1 MITSPYPKSTRWLII
16 APALFLLVFL
26 AIPTGVIVQRG
37 ASADAF
43 FNIISSPSFRRVA
56 WFTLWQT
63 VLSTGLTV
71 ACALPVTF
79 ILSRFSFTGKRL
91 LLALITAPFLL
102 PTVVVGTALFALLP
116 SQMHYTAFAIIIAH
130 VFFNMAVVVRLVM
143 PRWSQI
149 DPELI
154 HAARTLGASTLHTFR
169 TITFPLIRPA
179 LGFASTAVALF
190 CFTSFGAVR
199 ILGGPAYST
208 LETEIYVRSV
218 QLGDL
223 NGAIA
228 IGIIQ
233 TVFLIGVLYAWTK
246 FGRHHAS
253 PLTVSIQAPR
263 PLGSTQVTAV
273 TVIALATGALA
284 SLPFTA
290 VAWKSTSG
298 WSHVF
303 SSDTMHSLVVSARFA
318 IVASIIAT
326 TLGTMIALAIAY
338 KSTSSQLL
346 ESISSLPL
354 MISAVTVGLGILI
367 TFDHSPIEFRS
378 TWWITP
384 FAHSLI
390 AIPLVIRTVLPV
402 AQAIPQDLR
411 DAAAT
416 LGSGAKDQWMRIDL
430 PLLRRC
436 LATACAL
443 SAAVSLGEFGAT
455 SFLTR
460 QTYETLPV
468 SIARLLSRPGD
479 TQHAK
484 AFALSTLF
492 FVFSIGAVYLAE
504 TVRATRTKTH

>member
-1 MITSPYPKSTRWLII
+1 MIASPYPKSTRWLII
-16 APALFLLVFL
+16 VPALFLLVFL
-26 AIPTGVIVQRG
+26 AIPTAVIVQRG

-43 FNIISSPSFRRVA
+43 SNIISSSGFRRIA

-63 VLSTGLTV
+63 ALSTMLTV

-79 ILSRFSFTGKRL
+79 VLSRFSFGGKRL
-91 LLALITAPFLL
+91 LLALVTAPFLL

-116 SQMHYTAFAIIIAH
+116 SQLHYTAIAIIVAH

-154 HAARTLGASTLHTFR
+154 HAAHTLGASTVHTFR

-179 LGFASTAVALF
+179 LSFASTAVALF

-223 NGAIA
+223 NGAVA
-228 IGIIQ
+228 VGIIQ
-233 TVFLIGVLYAWTK
+233 TIFLIGVLYAWTK
-246 FGRHHAS
+246 FGRHHTS
-253 PLTVSIQAPR
+253 PLTVSVQAAR
-263 PLGSTQVTAV
+263 PTGTMQTALVTS
-273 TVIALATGALA
+273 IAFITGALA
-284 SLPFTA
+284 LLPLIA
-290 VAWKSTSG
+290 VAWRSTSG
-298 WSHVF
+298 WSHVL
-303 SSDTMHSLVVSARFA
+303 SRDTVNALLVSARFA
-318 IVASIIAT
+318 IVASLIST
-326 TLGTMIALAIAY
+326 VLGTMIALAIAY

-346 ESISSLPL
+346 ETITSLPL

-384 FAHSLI
+384 IAHSLI
-390 AIPLVIRTVLPV
+390 AIPLVVRTVLPV

-416 LGSGAKDQWMRIDL
+416 LGSSLKDQWIRIDL

-436 LATACAL
+436 LATAFAL

-455 SFLTR
+455 IFLTR
-460 QTYETLPV
+460 RTSETLPV

-479 TQHAK
+479 TQHAE

-492 FVFSIGAVYLAE
+492 FVFSIGAVYIAE
-504 TVRATRTKTH
+504 TARATRTKTH

>member
-1 MITSPYPKSTRWLII
+1 MIASPYPKSTRWLII

-26 AIPTGVIVQRG
+26 AIPTAVIVQRG

-43 FNIISSPSFRRVA
+43 LDIISSTSFRRVA

-154 HAARTLGASTLHTFR
+154 HAAHTLGASTLHTFR

-318 IVASIIAT
+318 ITASIIAT

-346 ESISSLPL
+346 ESITSLPL

-367 TFDHSPIEFRS
+367 TFDHNPIEFRS

-384 FAHSLI
+384 VAHSLI

>member
-26 AIPTGVIVQRG
+26 AIPTAAIVQRG
-37 ASADAF
+37 ASVDAF
-43 FNIISSPSFRRVA
+43 ASIISNDGFRKVA

-63 VLSTGLTV
+63 VLSTVLTI

-116 SQMHYTAFAIIIAH
+116 SQMHYTAFAIITAH

-154 HAARTLGASTLHTFR
+154 HAAHTLGASTLHTFR

-246 FGRHHAS
+246 FGRHHTS

-263 PLGSTQVTAV
+263 PTGSTQVTAV
-273 TVIALATGALA
+273 TGIAVATGLLAL
-284 SLPFTA
+284 LPLIA

-298 WSHVF
+298 WSQVL
-303 SSDTMHSLVVSARFA
+303 SSDTMNSLAVSARFA
-318 IVASIIAT
+318 ITASIIAT
-326 TLGTMIALAIAY
+326 ALGTMIALAIAY
-338 KSTSSQLL
+338 KSTSSRLL
-346 ESISSLPL
+346 ETITSLPL

-367 TFDHSPIEFRS
+367 TFDESPFEFRS

-384 FAHSLI
+384 VAHSLI

-416 LGSGAKDQWMRIDL
+416 LGSSSKDQWLRIDL

-492 FVFSIGAVYLAE
+492 FVFSIGAVYIAE

>member
-1 MITSPYPKSTRWLII
+1 
-16 APALFLLVFL
+16 L
-26 AIPTGVIVQRG
+26 AIPTAVIVQRG
-37 ASADAF
+37 ASVGAFADIFA
-43 FNIISSPSFRRVA
+43 NDGFRKVA

-63 VLSTGLTV
+63 TLSTVLTV
-71 ACALPVTF
+71 AFALPVTF
-79 ILSRFSFTGKRL
+79 ILARFSFIGKRL

-102 PTVVVGTALFALLP
+102 PTVVVGSALFALLP
-116 SQMHYTAFAIIIAH
+116 DRMHYTAFAIIVAH
-130 VFFNMAVVVRLVM
+130 IFFNMAVVVRLVM

-154 HAARTLGASTLHTFR
+154 HAAHTLGASTARTFR

-223 NGAIA
+223 ETEIYVRSVQLGDLNGAVA

-233 TVFLIGVLYAWTK
+233 AIFLIGVLFALTK
-246 FGRHHAS
+246 FGRHHTS
-253 PLTVSIQAPR
+253 PLTVNVQVPK
-263 PLGSTQVTAV
+263 PTGSAQKIAV
-273 TVIALATGALA
+273 TGIAITTGFLAL
-284 SLPFTA
+284 LPLIA

-298 WSHVF
+298 WSQVL
-303 SSDTMHSLVVSARFA
+303 SSDTLRSLTVSARFA
-318 IVASIIAT
+318 ITAAIIAT
-326 TLGTMIALAIAY
+326 MLGTMIALAIAY
-338 KSTSSQLL
+338 TSTSSRLL
-346 ESISSLPL
+346 ETITSLPL
-354 MISAVTVGLGILI
+354 MISAVTVGLGMLI
-367 TFDHSPIEFRS
+367 TFDQSPFEFRS

-384 FAHSLI
+384 VAHSLI
-390 AIPLVIRTVLPV
+390 AIPLVVRTVLPV

-416 LGSGAKDQWMRIDL
+416 LGSGVKDQWIRIDL

-468 SIARLLSRPGD
+468 SISRLLSRPGD

-504 TVRATRTKTH
+504 TVRATRTKNH

>member
-1 MITSPYPKSTRWLII
+1 MITPG
-16 APALFLLVFL
+16 LFLLVFL
-26 AIPTGVIVQRG
+26 AMPTAVIVQRG

-63 VLSTGLTV
+63 VLSTVLTV

-116 SQMHYTAFAIIIAH
+116 SQMHYTAVAIIIAH
-130 VFFNMAVVVRLVM
+130 VFFNLAVVVRLVM

-154 HAARTLGASTLHTFR
+154 HAAHTLGASTLHTFR

-233 TVFLIGVLYAWTK
+233 TVFLLGVLYAWTK
-246 FGRHHAS
+246 FGRHHTS
-253 PLTVSIQAPR
+253 PLTVNIQATR
-263 PLGSTQVTAV
+263 PNGTTQVVAV
-273 TVIALATGALA
+273 SSIALATGALA
-284 SLPFTA
+284 SLPFIA
-290 VAWKSTSG
+290 VAWKSASG
-298 WSHVF
+298 WSQVL
-303 SSDTMHSLVVSARFA
+303 SSDTAHSLFVSARFA

-346 ESISSLPL
+346 ETITSLPL

-367 TFDHSPIEFRS
+367 TFDHSPVEFRS

-384 FAHSLI
+384 VAHSLI

-416 LGSGAKDQWMRIDL
+416 LGSGSKDQWLRIDL

-436 LATACAL
+436 LATAFAL

-460 QTYETLPV
+460 RTNETLPV

-479 TQHAK
+479 SQHAA

-492 FVFSIGAVYLAE
+492 FVFSIGAVYIAE
-504 TVRATRTKTH
+504 ITRSTRTKTS

>member
-1 MITSPYPKSTRWLII
+1 
-16 APALFLLVFL
+16 
-26 AIPTGVIVQRG
+26 
-37 ASADAF
+37 
-43 FNIISSPSFRRVA
+43 
-56 WFTLWQT
+56 
-63 VLSTGLTV
+63 
-71 ACALPVTF
+71 
-79 ILSRFSFTGKRL
+79 
-91 LLALITAPFLL
+91 
-102 PTVVVGTALFALLP
+102 
-116 SQMHYTAFAIIIAH
+116 
-130 VFFNMAVVVRLVM
+130 
-143 PRWSQI
+143 
-149 DPELI
+149 
-154 HAARTLGASTLHTFR
+154 
-169 TITFPLIRPA
+169 
-179 LGFASTAVALF
+179 VALF

-233 TVFLIGVLYAWTK
+233 TVFLVGVLYAWTK
-246 FGRHHAS
+246 FGRHHTS
-253 PLTVSIQAPR
+253 PLTVNVQAPR
-263 PLGSTQVTAV
+263 PTRATETALV
-273 TVIALATGALA
+273 ASIATITGVLAL
-284 SLPFTA
+284 LPFIA
-290 VAWKSTSG
+290 VAWKSASG
-298 WSHVF
+298 WSDVL
-303 SSDTMHSLVVSARFA
+303 SQDTVNALIVSARFA
-318 IVASIIAT
+318 ITASIIAT
-326 TLGTMIALAIAY
+326 TLGTMIALAISY

-346 ESISSLPL
+346 ETITSLPL

-367 TFDHSPIEFRS
+367 TFDHSPFEFRS

-384 FAHSLI
+384 VAHSLI
-390 AIPLVIRTVLPV
+390 AIPLVVRTVLPV

-416 LGSGAKDQWMRIDL
+416 LGSSSKDQWIRIDL

-436 LATACAL
+436 LATASAL

-479 TQHAK
+479 TQHAQ

-492 FVFSIGAVYLAE
+492 FVFSIGAVYVAE
-504 TVRATRTKTH
+504 TMRATRTKTH

>member
-1 MITSPYPKSTRWLII
+1 MHQSPYPRSTRWLVI

-26 AIPTGVIVQRG
+26 AIPTAVIVQRG
-37 ASADAF
+37 ASVDAF
-43 FNIISSPSFRRVA
+43 ADVMSSEGFRKAA

-63 VLSTGLTV
+63 TLSTVLTV

-79 ILSRFSFTGKRL
+79 VLARFSFQGKRL

-102 PTVVVGTALFALLP
+102 PTVVVGSALFALLP
-116 SQMHYTAFAIIIAH
+116 ESMHYTASAIIAAH
-130 VFFNMAVVVRLVM
+130 IFFNMAVVVRLVM

-154 HAARTLGASTLHTFR
+154 HAAHTLGASTVRTFR

-228 IGIIQ
+228 IGIVQAI
-233 TVFLIGVLYAWTK
+233 FLIGVLYSMTK
-246 FGRHHAS
+246 LGRRHTS
-253 PLTVSIQAPR
+253 PLTVNIQTPNPTGFA
-263 PLGSTQVTAV
+263 QKIAV
-273 TVIALATGALA
+273 ASIALATGLIGL
-284 SLPFTA
+284 LPLLA
-290 VAWKSTSG
+290 VAWKSNSG
-298 WSHVF
+298 WSQVF
-303 SSDTMHSLVVSARFA
+303 SRDTMSSLAVSARFA
-318 IVASIIAT
+318 ITASIIAT
-326 TLGTMIALAIAY
+326 TLGTLIALAIAY
-338 KSTSSQLL
+338 KSSSSQLL
-346 ESISSLPL
+346 ETITSLPL

-367 TFDHSPIEFRS
+367 TFDQSPFEFRS

-384 FAHSLI
+384 VAHSLI
-390 AIPLVIRTVLPV
+390 AIPLVIRIVLPV

-416 LGSGAKDQWMRIDL
+416 LGSGAKDQWLRIDF

-460 QTYETLPV
+460 QTNETLPV

>member
-1 MITSPYPKSTRWLII
+1 MHQSPYPRSTRWLVI
-16 APALFLLVFL
+16 APALFFVVFF
-26 AIPTGVIVQRG
+26 AIPTAVIVQRG
-37 ASADAF
+37 ASVDAF
-43 FNIISSPSFRRVA
+43 ADIMASEGFRKAA

-63 VLSTGLTV
+63 TLSTVLTV

-79 ILSRFSFTGKRL
+79 ILARFSFQGKRL

-102 PTVVVGTALFALLP
+102 PTVVVGSALFALLP
-116 SQMHYTAFAIIIAH
+116 DSMHYTASAIIAAH
-130 VFFNMAVVVRLVM
+130 IFFNMAVVVRLVM

-154 HAARTLGASTLHTFR
+154 HAAHTLGASTVRTFR

-179 LGFASTAVALF
+179 LGFATTAVALF

-218 QLGDL
+218 QLGDVT
-223 NGAIA
+223 GAIA

-233 TVFLIGVLYAWTK
+233 AIFLIGVLYVMTK
-246 FGRHHAS
+246 FGRRHTS
-253 PLTVSIQAPR
+253 PLTVNIQTPK
-263 PLGSTQVTAV
+263 PTGSAQKIAV
-273 TVIALATGALA
+273 ASIALATGLLAL
-284 SLPFTA
+284 LPLLA
-290 VAWKSTSG
+290 VAWKSNSG
-298 WSHVF
+298 WSQVL
-303 SSDTMHSLVVSARFA
+303 SSDTMSSLAVSARSA
-318 IVASIIAT
+318 ITASIIAT
-326 TLGTMIALAIAY
+326 TLGTLIALAIAY
-338 KSTSSQLL
+338 KSSSSQLL
-346 ESISSLPL
+346 ETITSLPL

-367 TFDHSPIEFRS
+367 TFDQSPFEFRS

-384 FAHSLI
+384 IAHSLI
-390 AIPLVIRTVLPV
+390 AIPLVIRIVLPV

-416 LGSGAKDQWMRIDL
+416 LGSGAKDQWLRIDL

-460 QTYETLPV
+460 QTNETLPV

-504 TVRATRTKTH
+504 TVRSTRTKTH

>member
-1 MITSPYPKSTRWLII
+1 MIT
-16 APALFLLVFL
+16 PALFLLVFL
-26 AIPTGVIVQRG
+26 AIPTVVIVQRG

-63 VLSTGLTV
+63 VLSTVLTV

-116 SQMHYTAFAIIIAH
+116 SKMHYTAFAIIIAH

-154 HAARTLGASTLHTFR
+154 HAAHTLGASTLHTFR
-169 TITFPLIRPA
+169 TITLPLIRPA

-228 IGIIQ
+228 IGIVQ
-233 TVFLIGVLYAWTK
+233 TVFLLGVLYAWTK
-246 FGRHHAS
+246 FGRRHAS
-253 PLTVSIQAPR
+253 PLTVNIQASR
-263 PLGSTQVTAV
+263 PNGTTQFVAV
-273 TVIALATGALA
+273 SSIALATGALA
-284 SLPFTA
+284 SLPFIA
-290 VAWKSTSG
+290 VAWRSASG
-298 WSHVF
+298 WSQVL
-303 SSDTMHSLVVSARFA
+303 SSDTAHSLFVSARFA

-346 ESISSLPL
+346 ETITSLPL

-384 FAHSLI
+384 VAHSLI

-402 AQAIPQDLR
+402 AQAIPQGLR

-416 LGSGAKDQWMRIDL
+416 LGSGSKDQWLRIDL

-436 LATACAL
+436 LATAFAL

-460 QTYETLPV
+460 RTNETLPI

-479 TQHAK
+479 SQHAA

-492 FVFSIGAVYLAE
+492 FVFSIGAVYIAE
-504 TVRATRTKTH
+504 ITRSKRTKTS

>member
-1 MITSPYPKSTRWLII
+1 LIPSPYPKSTRWLVV

-26 AIPTGVIVQRG
+26 AIPTAVIVQRG
-37 ASADAF
+37 ASFDSF
-43 FNIISSPSFRRVA
+43 SSIISSTSFRQIA
-56 WFTLWQT
+56 WFTVWQT
-63 VLSTGLTV
+63 LLSTVLTV

-79 ILSRFSFTGKRL
+79 ILSRFSFSGKRL

-116 SQMHYTAFAIIIAH
+116 NQLHYTAFAIIAAH
-130 VFFNMAVVVRLVM
+130 IFFNMAVVVRLVM

-154 HAARTLGASTLHTFR
+154 HAAHTLGASTVHTFR

-179 LGFASTAVALF
+179 LSFASTAVALF

-199 ILGGPAYST
+199 ILGGPAYAT
-208 LETEIYVRSV
+208 LETEIYIRSV

-233 TVFLIGVLYAWTK
+233 TVFLVVVLYAWTK
-246 FGRHHAS
+246 FSRHHTS
-253 PLTVSIQAPR
+253 PLTINIQVPQ
-263 PLGSTQVTAV
+263 PTGSTQVIAV
-273 TVIALATGALA
+273 TVVSLTTGLLAL
-284 SLPFTA
+284 LPLIA
-290 VAWKSTSG
+290 VAYRSASG
-298 WSHVF
+298 WSHVL
-303 SSDTMHSLVVSARFA
+303 SSDTLHSLFVSARYA
-318 IVASIIAT
+318 VVASLIAT
-326 TLGTMIALAIAY
+326 TLGSMIAMAIAY

-346 ESISSLPL
+346 ETITSLPL
-354 MISAVTVGLGILI
+354 MISAVTVGLGMLI

-384 FAHSLI
+384 VAHSLI

-416 LGSGAKDQWMRIDL
+416 LGSDSKDQWLRIDL
-430 PLLRRC
+430 PLLRRS
-436 LATACAL
+436 LATASSL

-460 QTYETLPV
+460 RTSETLPV

-479 TQHAK
+479 TQHAE

-492 FVFSIGAVYLAE
+492 FVFSIIAVYIAE
-504 TVRATRTKTH
+504 TARATRTKTR

>member
-1 MITSPYPKSTRWLII
+1 MITPG
-16 APALFLLVFL
+16 LFLLVFL
-26 AIPTGVIVQRG
+26 AMPTAVIVQRG

-63 VLSTGLTV
+63 VLSTVLTV

-154 HAARTLGASTLHTFR
+154 HAAHTLGASTLHTFR

-233 TVFLIGVLYAWTK
+233 TVFLLGVLYAWTK
-246 FGRHHAS
+246 FGRQHAS
-253 PLTVSIQAPR
+253 PLTVNIQGTR
-263 PLGSTQVTAV
+263 PNGTTQVVAV
-273 TVIALATGALA
+273 SSIALVTGALA
-284 SLPFTA
+284 SLPFIA
-290 VAWKSTSG
+290 VAWKSASG
-298 WSHVF
+298 WSQVL
-303 SSDTMHSLVVSARFA
+303 SSDTAHSLFVSARFA

-346 ESISSLPL
+346 ETITSLPL

-367 TFDHSPIEFRS
+367 TFDHSPVEFRS

-384 FAHSLI
+384 VAHSLI

-416 LGSGAKDQWMRIDL
+416 LGSGSKDQWLRIDL

-436 LATACAL
+436 LATAFAL

-460 QTYETLPV
+460 RTNETLPV

-479 TQHAK
+479 SQHAA
-484 AFALSTLF
+484 AFALSTLL
-492 FVFSIGAVYLAE
+492 FVFSIGAVYISE
-504 TVRATRTKTH
+504 ITRSTRTKTS

>member
-1 MITSPYPKSTRWLII
+1 MITPG
-16 APALFLLVFL
+16 LFLLVFL
-26 AIPTGVIVQRG
+26 AIPTSVIVQRG
-37 ASADAF
+37 ASAEAF
-43 FNIISSPSFRRVA
+43 LNIISSPSFRRVA

-63 VLSTGLTV
+63 VLSTVLTV

-154 HAARTLGASTLHTFR
+154 HAAHTLGASTLHTFR

-233 TVFLIGVLYAWTK
+233 TVFLLGVLYAWTK

-253 PLTVSIQAPR
+253 PLTVNIQSTR
-263 PLGSTQVTAV
+263 PNGTTQVVAV
-273 TVIALATGALA
+273 SSIALATGALA
-284 SLPFTA
+284 SLPFIA
-290 VAWKSTSG
+290 VAWKSASG
-298 WSHVF
+298 WSQVL
-303 SSDTMHSLVVSARFA
+303 SSDTAHSLFVSARFA

-346 ESISSLPL
+346 ETITSLPL

-367 TFDHSPIEFRS
+367 TFDHSPVEFRS

-384 FAHSLI
+384 VAHSLI

-416 LGSGAKDQWMRIDL
+416 LGSGSKDQWLRIDL

-436 LATACAL
+436 LATAFAL

-460 QTYETLPV
+460 RTNETLPV

-479 TQHAK
+479 SQHAA

-492 FVFSIGAVYLAE
+492 FVFSIGAVYIAE
-504 TVRATRTKTH
+504 ITRSTRTKTS

>member
-16 APALFLLVFL
+16 APGLFLLVFL
-26 AIPTGVIVQRG
+26 AIPTAAIVQRG
-37 ASADAF
+37 ASVDAF
-43 FNIISSPSFRRVA
+43 ASIISNDGFRKVA

-63 VLSTGLTV
+63 VLSTVLTV

-154 HAARTLGASTLHTFR
+154 HAAHTLGASTLHTFR

-199 ILGGPAYST
+199 ILGGPASST

-233 TVFLIGVLYAWTK
+233 TVFLIGVLFAWTK
-246 FGRHHAS
+246 FGRHHTS
-253 PLTVSIQAPR
+253 PLTVNVQAPR
-263 PLGSTQVTAV
+263 PTGSTQRVVVTGIAV
-273 TVIALATGALA
+273 ATGLLAL
-284 SLPFTA
+284 LPLIA
-290 VAWKSTSG
+290 VLWKSTSG
-298 WSHVF
+298 WSQVL

-318 IVASIIAT
+318 ITASVIAT

-346 ESISSLPL
+346 ETITSLPL

-367 TFDHSPIEFRS
+367 TFDESPFEFRS

-384 FAHSLI
+384 VAHSLI

-416 LGSGAKDQWMRIDL
+416 LGSSSKDQWLRIDL

-492 FVFSIGAVYLAE
+492 FVFSIGAVYIAE

>member
-26 AIPTGVIVQRG
+26 AIPTAAIVQRG
-37 ASADAF
+37 ASVDAF
-43 FNIISSPSFRRVA
+43 ASIISNDGFRKVA

-63 VLSTGLTV
+63 ILSTVLTV

-154 HAARTLGASTLHTFR
+154 HAAHTLGASTLHTFR

-223 NGAIA
+223 NGAVA

-246 FGRHHAS
+246 FGRHHTS
-253 PLTVSIQAPR
+253 PLTVNIQAPKPTGTAQR
-263 PLGSTQVTAV
+263 VVVTGIAV
-273 TVIALATGALA
+273 ATGLLAL
-284 SLPFTA
+284 LPLIA

-298 WSHVF
+298 WSQVL
-303 SSDTMHSLVVSARFA
+303 SSDTMNSMAVSARFA
-318 IVASIIAT
+318 ITASIIAT
-326 TLGTMIALAIAY
+326 ALGTMIALAIAY
-338 KSTSSQLL
+338 KSTSSRLL
-346 ESISSLPL
+346 ETITSLPL

-367 TFDHSPIEFRS
+367 TFDESPFEFRS

-384 FAHSLI
+384 VAHSLI

-416 LGSGAKDQWMRIDL
+416 LGSSSKDQWLRIDL

-492 FVFSIGAVYLAE
+492 FVFSIGAVYIAE

>member
-1 MITSPYPKSTRWLII
+1 MITSPYPRSTRWLIVV
-16 APALFLLVFL
+16 PALFLLVFL
-26 AIPTGVIVQRG
+26 AIPTAVIVARG

-43 FNIISSPSFRRVA
+43 LTIITSRSFRRVA

-63 VLSTGLTV
+63 ILSTALTV

-102 PTVVVGTALFALLP
+102 PTVVVGTAMFALLP
-116 SQMHYTAFAIIIAH
+116 GQMHYTAVAIIIAH
-130 VFFNMAVVVRLVM
+130 IFFNMAVVIRLVM

-154 HAARTLGASTLHTFR
+154 YAAHTLGASTLHTFR

-179 LGFASTAVALF
+179 LSFASTAVALF

-208 LETEIYVRSV
+208 LETEMYVRSV

-223 NGAIA
+223 NGAVA

-233 TVFLIGVLYAWTK
+233 TVFLVGVLYAWTK
-246 FGRHHAS
+246 FGRHHTS

-263 PLGSTQVTAV
+263 PTGSTQISAVTA
-273 TVIALATGALA
+273 IALTTGVLVL
-284 SLPFTA
+284 LPLVA
-290 VAWKSTSG
+290 VAWRSASG
-298 WSHVF
+298 WSHVL
-303 SSDTMHSLVVSARFA
+303 SRDTTNALFVSARFA
-318 IVASIIAT
+318 ISASIIAT

-346 ESISSLPL
+346 ETFTSLPL

-384 FAHSLI
+384 VAHSLI

-416 LGSGAKDQWMRIDL
+416 LGSGSKDQWLRIDL

-460 QTYETLPV
+460 RTSETLPV
-468 SIARLLSRPGD
+468 TIARLLSRPGD
-479 TQHAK
+479 TQHAE

-492 FVFSIGAVYLAE
+492 FVFSIGAVYVAE
-504 TVRATRTKTH
+504 TMRATRTKTH

>member
-1 MITSPYPKSTRWLII
+1 MIPSPYPKSTRWLII

-26 AIPTGVIVQRG
+26 AIPTAVLVQRG

-43 FNIISSPSFRRVA
+43 LNIISGPSFRRVA

-63 VLSTGLTV
+63 MLSTVLTV

-116 SQMHYTAFAIIIAH
+116 TQMHYTAVAIIIAH

-154 HAARTLGASTLHTFR
+154 HAAHTLGASTVHAFR

-179 LGFASTAVALF
+179 LSFASTAVALF

-233 TVFLIGVLYAWTK
+233 TVFLAGVLYAWTK
-246 FGRHHAS
+246 FGRHHTS
-253 PLTVSIQAPR
+253 PLTVNVQAPR
-263 PLGSTQVTAV
+263 PTRATETALV
-273 TVIALATGALA
+273 ASIATITGVLAL
-284 SLPFTA
+284 LPFIA
-290 VAWKSTSG
+290 VAWKSASG
-298 WSHVF
+298 WSDVL
-303 SSDTMHSLVVSARFA
+303 SQDTVNALLVSARFA
-318 IVASIIAT
+318 ITASIIAT
-326 TLGTMIALAIAY
+326 TLGTMIALAISY

-346 ESISSLPL
+346 ETITSLPL

-367 TFDHSPIEFRS
+367 TFDHSPFEFRS

-384 FAHSLI
+384 VAHSLI
-390 AIPLVIRTVLPV
+390 AIPLVVRTVLPV

-416 LGSGAKDQWMRIDL
+416 LGSSSKDQWIRIDL

-436 LATACAL
+436 LATASAL

-479 TQHAK
+479 TQHAQ

-492 FVFSIGAVYLAE
+492 FVFSIGAVYVAE
-504 TVRATRTKTH
+504 TMRATRTKTH

>member
-1 MITSPYPKSTRWLII
+1 
-16 APALFLLVFL
+16 
-26 AIPTGVIVQRG
+26 
-37 ASADAF
+37 
-43 FNIISSPSFRRVA
+43 
-56 WFTLWQT
+56 
-63 VLSTGLTV
+63 
-71 ACALPVTF
+71 VTF

-91 LLALITAPFLL
+91 LLALITTPFLL

-154 HAARTLGASTLHTFR
+154 HAAHTLGASTLHTFR

-233 TVFLIGVLYAWTK
+233 TVFLLGVLYAWTK
-246 FGRHHAS
+246 FGRQPAS
-253 PLTVSIQAPR
+253 PLTVNIQGTR
-263 PLGSTQVTAV
+263 PNGTTQVVAV
-273 TVIALATGALA
+273 SSIALVTGALA
-284 SLPFTA
+284 SLPFIA
-290 VAWKSTSG
+290 VAWKSASG
-298 WSHVF
+298 WSQVL
-303 SSDTMHSLVVSARFA
+303 SSDTAHSLFVSARFA

-346 ESISSLPL
+346 ETITSLPL

-367 TFDHSPIEFRS
+367 TFDHSPVEFRS

-384 FAHSLI
+384 VAHSLI

-416 LGSGAKDQWMRIDL
+416 LGSGSKDQWLRIDL

-436 LATACAL
+436 LATAFAL

-460 QTYETLPV
+460 RTNETLPV

-479 TQHAK
+479 SQHAA

-492 FVFSIGAVYLAE
+492 FVFSIGAVYIAE
-504 TVRATRTKTH
+504 ITRSTRTKTS

>member
-1 MITSPYPKSTRWLII
+1 MITPG
-16 APALFLLVFL
+16 LFLLVFL
-26 AIPTGVIVQRG
+26 AIPTAVIVQRG

-63 VLSTGLTV
+63 VLSTVLTV

-91 LLALITAPFLL
+91 LLALITTPFLL

-154 HAARTLGASTLHTFR
+154 HAAHTLGASTLHTFR

-233 TVFLIGVLYAWTK
+233 TVFLLGVLYAWTK

-253 PLTVSIQAPR
+253 PLTVNFQAPR
-263 PLGSTQVTAV
+263 PNGTTQVVAV
-273 TVIALATGALA
+273 SSTALATGALA
-284 SLPFTA
+284 SLPFIA
-290 VAWKSTSG
+290 VAWKSASG
-298 WSHVF
+298 WSQVL
-303 SSDTMHSLVVSARFA
+303 SSDTAHSLFVSARFA

-346 ESISSLPL
+346 ETITSLPL

-367 TFDHSPIEFRS
+367 TFDHSPVEFRS

-384 FAHSLI
+384 VAHSLI

-416 LGSGAKDQWMRIDL
+416 LGSGSKDQWLRIDL

-436 LATACAL
+436 LATAFAL

-460 QTYETLPV
+460 RTNETLPV

-479 TQHAK
+479 SQHAA

-492 FVFSIGAVYLAE
+492 FVFSIGAVYIAE
-504 TVRATRTKTH
+504 ITRSTRTKTS

>member
-1 MITSPYPKSTRWLII
+1 MTTSPYPKIARWLVV

-26 AIPTGVIVQRG
+26 AIPTVVMVQRS
-37 ASADAF
+37 ASVNAFADIFA
-43 FNIISSPSFRRVA
+43 NDGFRKVA

-63 VLSTGLTV
+63 MLSTILTIV
-71 ACALPVTF
+71 CALPITF
-79 ILSRFSFTGKRL
+79 ILARFSFIGKRL

-102 PTVVVGTALFALLP
+102 PTVVVGSSLFALLP
-116 SQMHYTAFAIIIAH
+116 DRMHYTASAIIVAH
-130 VFFNMAVVVRLVM
+130 IFFNTAVVVRLVM

-154 HAARTLGASTLHTFR
+154 HAAHTLGASPARTFR
-169 TITFPLIRPA
+169 TITYPLIRPA

-223 NGAIA
+223 NSAIA
-228 IGIIQ
+228 ISLVQAI
-233 TVFLIGVLYAWTK
+233 FLIGALFVSTK
-246 FGRHHAS
+246 FGRHHTS
-253 PLTVSIQAPR
+253 PHTISIQAQKPNGR
-263 PLGSTQVTAV
+263 SQKTAV
-273 TVIALATGALA
+273 LCIALVAGLLAL
-284 SLPFTA
+284 LPLLA
-290 VAWKSTSG
+290 VAWKSNSG
-298 WSHVF
+298 WSHVL
-303 SSDTMHSLVVSARFA
+303 SSDTLHSLAVSARFA
-318 IVASIIAT
+318 LTASIIAT
-326 TLGTMIALAIAY
+326 ALGAMFALAIAY
-338 KSTSSQLL
+338 QSTSTRLL
-346 ESISSLPL
+346 ETFTSLPL
-354 MISAVTVGLGILI
+354 MISAVTVGLGIVI
-367 TFDHSPIEFRS
+367 TFDRSPFEFRS
-378 TWWITP
+378 SWWITP
-384 FAHSLI
+384 VAHSLI
-390 AIPLVIRTVLPV
+390 AIPLVVRTVLPV

-416 LGSGAKDQWMRIDL
+416 LGSGAKDQWMRIDF
-430 PLLRRC
+430 PLLRRG

-443 SAAVSLGEFGAT
+443 SAAISLGEFGAT

-460 QTYETLPV
+460 QSHETLPV

-492 FVFSIGAVYLAE
+492 FVFSIGAVYIAE

>member
-1 MITSPYPKSTRWLII
+1 MR
-16 APALFLLVFL
+16 FCVC
-26 AIPTGVIVQRG
+26 
-37 ASADAF
+37 
-43 FNIISSPSFRRVA
+43 IISSPSFRRVA

-63 VLSTGLTV
+63 VLSTVLAV

-116 SQMHYTAFAIIIAH
+116 SKMHYTAFAIIIAH

-154 HAARTLGASTLHTFR
+154 HAAHTLGASTLHTFR

-228 IGIIQ
+228 IGIVQ
-233 TVFLIGVLYAWTK
+233 TVFLLGVLYAWTK

-253 PLTVSIQAPR
+253 PLTVNFQAPR
-263 PLGSTQVTAV
+263 PNGTTQVVAV
-273 TVIALATGALA
+273 SSIALATGALA
-284 SLPFTA
+284 SLPFIA
-290 VAWKSTSG
+290 VAWKSASG
-298 WSHVF
+298 WSQVL
-303 SSDTMHSLVVSARFA
+303 SSDTAHSLFVSARFA

-346 ESISSLPL
+346 ETITSLPL

-367 TFDHSPIEFRS
+367 TFDHSPVEFRS

-384 FAHSLI
+384 VAHSLI

-416 LGSGAKDQWMRIDL
+416 LGSGSKDQWLRIDL

-436 LATACAL
+436 LATAFAL

-460 QTYETLPV
+460 RTNETLPV

-479 TQHAK
+479 SQHAA

-492 FVFSIGAVYLAE
+492 FVFSIGAVYIAE
-504 TVRATRTKTH
+504 ITRSTRTKTS